1 MFKKYILL
9 SVTMALSFA
18 SYTLHGQQT
27 TEIFIPIGQSP
38 GTSESQTIIG
48 KIEKVD
54 SQKKS
59 FTISN
64 TSGKTH
70 TVKINSATQIWLDN
84 SKLKKT
90 NQMGSKDDCQPGR
103 RAEVKYSEPERAQTV
118 TAEWIKVE
126 ISM

>member
-1 MFKKYILL
+1 MFKKYTLL
-9 SVTMALSFA
+9 IVTMVLTLAT
-18 SYTLHGQQT
+18 YTLHAQQSS
-27 TEIFIPIGQSP
+27 EIFIPIGQSP

-59 FTISN
+59 FTISDA
-64 TSGKTH
+64 SGKTH
-70 TVKINSATQIWLDN
+70 TIKIKSATQIWLDN

-90 NQMGSKDDCQPGR
+90 NQVGTGDDCQPGR
-103 RAEVKYSEPERAQTV
+103 RAEVKYSESEKAQTV

-126 ISM
+126 IPL

>member
-1 MFKKYILL
+1 MVLTL
-9 SVTMALSFA
+9 AT
-18 SYTLHGQQT
+18 YTLHAQQSS
-27 TEIFIPIGQSP
+27 EIFIPIGQSP

-59 FTISN
+59 FTISDA
-64 TSGKTH
+64 SGKTH
-70 TVKINSATQIWLDN
+70 TIKIKSATQIWLDN

-90 NQMGSKDDCQPGR
+90 NQVGTGDDCQPGR
-103 RAEVKYSEPERAQTV
+103 RAEVKYSESEKAQTV

-126 ISM
+126 IPL